1 MLLSVGLAILRYCD
15 HKFASNKLEPLKGFG
30 RFTFNLK
37 RFQKIRR
44 VSILIFHKELGS
56 GVKWGFF
63 YWANHQYLYAKNKLL
78 QEIVLNSMRICLLFY
93 VSGQFPLLN

>member
-1 MLLSVGLAILRYCD
+1 MRYCAYQ
-15 HKFASNKLEPLKGFG
+15 FASNKLEPLKGFG

-44 VSILIFHKELGS
+44 VSILIFHKELGKVR
-56 GVKWGFF
+56 GF

-78 QEIVLNSMRICLLFY
+78 QEIVLNSMKICLLFY
-93 VSGQFPLLN
+93 VSGQFSLLN

>member
-1 MLLSVGLAILRYCD
+1 MVCG
-15 HKFASNKLEPLKGFG
+15 FAL
-30 RFTFNLK
+30 NLK
-37 RFQKIRR
+37 RFQKARR
-44 VSILIFHKELGS
+44 VNALIFHKELGS
-56 GVKWGFF
+56 GVKWGF

>member
-1 MLLSVGLAILRYCD
+1 MIT
-15 HKFASNKLEPLKGFG
+15 FASNKLEPLKGFG

-56 GVKWGFF
+56 G
-63 YWANHQYLYAKNKLL
+63 
-78 QEIVLNSMRICLLFY
+78 EC
-93 VSGQFPLLN
+93 